1 MILVIV
7 DAHSKWIEA
16 IPTSGSTS
24 RVVLEE
30 LRFLFSQ
37 FGLPECI
44 VSDNGT
50 CFTSQEFKAFLQRH
64 GVNHITSAPYH
75 PASNGL
81 AERAVQVVKKGLR
94 KVTRGSMRTRIAT
107 ILFNYRLT
115 VQTTTGVAPSEL
127 MLGRRPRCHLDLLK
141 PNTADRVER
150 KQAKQAQKHNAH
162 ARDRHF
168 AVGECMSEIISKG
181 EAGYLV

>member
-1 MILVIV
+1 M

-16 IPTSGSTS
+16 IPTSGSIS
-24 RVVLEE
+24 RVVIEE

-44 VSDNGT
+44 ISDNGT
-50 CFTSQEFKAFLQRH
+50 YFTSQEFREFLKRH

-107 ILFNYRLT
+107 ILLHYRLT
-115 VQTTTGVAPSEL
+115 VQTTTGMVLSEL
-127 MLGRRPRCHLDLLK
+127 MLGRRPRSHLDLMK
-141 PNTADRVER
+141 PNTADGNWLSKCKSTMHMPVKETSN
-150 KQAKQAQKHNAH
+150 QAS
-162 ARDRHF
+162 
-168 AVGECMSEIISKG
+168 ECTSEIIIQ
-181 EAGYLV
+181 